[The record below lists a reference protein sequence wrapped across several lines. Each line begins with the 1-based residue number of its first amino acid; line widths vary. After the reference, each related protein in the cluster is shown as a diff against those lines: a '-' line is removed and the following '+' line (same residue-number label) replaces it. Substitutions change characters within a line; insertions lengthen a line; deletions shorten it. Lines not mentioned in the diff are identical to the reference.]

1 VYNYVNPWQGN
12 SARLRRDSAGA
23 DQSANTFKKVRIS
36 PKSFFLD
43 LYMHYYQFN
52 IGDYQTHTNHL
63 TELEDLAYRRMID
76 WCYLH
81 EKPLPNDVD
90 EIARLIRMRTHCDCI
105 ANVLR
110 EFFYLTN
117 DGYMSERVTYELEQI
132 YSKSDKARSSA
143 NKRWNKI
150 KGLDKDANAMR
161 THSEGNATHNTLP
174 NNTIPNI
181 KDKKTGDTFQ
191 RPEKIDNELWSEF
204 NKICKVKNKPI
215 GNRVWKKM
223 LDEANLAGW
232 SIDQVL
238 EYCCEKGYARFEA
251 EWLKQPNNSFGNK
264 QAQSDTKYFS
274 DLMVGT

>member
-1 VYNYVNPWQGN
+1 
-12 SARLRRDSAGA
+12 
-23 DQSANTFKKVRIS
+23 
-36 PKSFFLD
+36 
-43 LYMHYYQFN
+43 MHYYQFN

-117 DGYMSERVTYELEQI
+117 DGYMSERVSYELEQI

-150 KGLDKDANAMR
+150 KGLDKDAKAMR

-191 RPEKIDNELWSEF
+191 RPENINDELWSEF
-204 NKICKVKNKPI
+204 NKICKVKSKPI

-223 LDEANLAGW
+223 IDEANLAGW
-232 SIDQVL
+232 SIDRVL

-264 QAQSDTKYFS
+264 QPQSDTKYFA

>member
-1 VYNYVNPWQGN
+1 
-12 SARLRRDSAGA
+12 
-23 DQSANTFKKVRIS
+23 
-36 PKSFFLD
+36 
-43 LYMHYYQFN
+43 MHYYQFN

-81 EKPLPNDVD
+81 EKPLANDVD

-117 DGYMSERVTYELEQI
+117 DGYMSERVSYELEQI

-174 NNTIPNI
+174 NNTIPNNTLPNTKDIATKVADSAFEEFWQSYPKKVGKGQAQKTWDKLKI
-181 KDKKTGDTFQ
+181 KVIDEILNSLKWQ
-191 RPEKIDNELWSEF
+191 RVCEQWQKDGGQFIPNPSTYLSQQRW
-204 NKICKVKNKPI
+204 
-215 GNRVWKKM
+215 
-223 LDEANLAGW
+223 LDEQPMPTKVIAYETPYQKSMRERVEEISPNIARKV
-232 SIDQVL
+232 SRPINFNFVEDIQDVITDQS
-238 EYCCEKGYARFEA
+238 
-251 EWLKQPNNSFGNK
+251 N
-264 QAQSDTKYFS
+264 
-274 DLMVGT
+274 